1 MSREEIL
8 TGYGPSNRWQN
19 LVFDGDERKF
29 EIWETKVLG
38 YMKLK
43 KLKEIL
49 VGTSPVDADKNETAF
64 AELMQFLDDRSLSRV
79 IREAKDDGREAFR
92 ILREFYAGSSKPRV
106 ITLYNQLTT
115 SMKGNSE
122 TVIDYMIRA
131 EKTAVDLR
139 SAKEQISDSLLIA
152 MVLKGLSDEYKAF
165 VAIVTQTETI
175 DTFQKFKQ
183 ALRNFDETEKA
194 RL

>member
-8 TGYGPSNRWQN
+8 TGYGSRNQWQN

-29 EIWETKVLG
+29 EILETKVLG

-64 AELMQFLDDRSLSRV
+64 AELIQFLDDRSLSLV

-115 SMKGNSE
+115 LMKGNSE

-139 SAKEQISDSLLIA
+139 SAKEQISDSLLI
-152 MVLKGLSDEYKAF
+152 
-165 VAIVTQTETI
+165 
-175 DTFQKFKQ
+175 
-183 ALRNFDETEKA
+183 
-194 RL
+194 